1 MWVCACACACVCV
14 RVLPVT
20 LVSGSHSARSP
31 SWPPCGRSVSPAAP
45 VSPGESAPS
54 SGPAPAH
61 APPSPAAPRPIT
73 TQRSVRWE
81 ASRQG
86 AGSGLGVRGQG
97 SGSGVRGQGQGS
109 GSGVRVRAHLVDVR
123 DELALAGGVH
133 LLVVGPHPALDGE
146 QKDLQ
151 VPLLCEPETTATTI
165 TIIITSSS
173 PSSPSPP

>member
-54 SGPAPAH
+54 SEPARAR
-61 APPSPAAPRPIT
+61 APPSPDAPRPIT
-73 TQRSVRWE
+73 TQHSVTFCYT
-81 ASRQG
+81 ASKCSRC
-86 AGSGLGVRGQG
+86 GVRGHG
-97 SGSGVRGQGQGS
+97 SGA
-109 GSGVRVRAHLVDVR
+109 RAHLVDVR